1 MDANL
6 TSFNSLNFSCILF
19 FRKMMNRVAAQNARD
34 RRKNY
39 VEDLEKRVAL
49 LEQQVFILQVC
60 SLLL

>member
-1 MDANL
+1 
-6 TSFNSLNFSCILF
+6 
-19 FRKMMNRVAAQNARD
+19 MMNRVAAQNARD

-49 LEQQVFILQVC
+49 LEQQVFIQQVC